1 MFGHQNRNKNDSL
14 LLLPDGL
21 WKVKTNY
28 MVSKD
33 KQRFLLFLVKMF
45 KLLGI
50 LFIVKL

>member
-33 KQRFLLFLVKMF
+33 KHNVFYFS
-45 KLLGI
+45 
-50 LFIVKL
+50 